1 MMRNTRMNIGNRLF
15 ETDSVS
21 VNVKWLTI
29 VCNFTHK
36 IERTSLVGGE
46 PLYYNKNIENYRIV
60 YRKESINH
68 GIYRS
73 NQRKS
78 KDM

>member
-1 MMRNTRMNIGNRLF
+1 MVQN
-15 ETDSVS
+15 
-21 VNVKWLTI
+21 TI
-29 VCNFTHK
+29 VNTESRLCVFDFYVKRLSIVRNFTHK
-36 IERTSLVGGE
+36 NERTSLVGKE

-73 NQRKS
+73 N
-78 KDM
+78 